1 MHWVTRACVVTVLG
15 SSAQALAQAPE
26 PPARKAAAIA
36 DYLKSCAS
44 QINSH
49 GGSDNIHGFLP
60 MRPYGQPLPQ
70 WVHQIASSNLRGST
84 FGALEACGATVAIRH
99 ASSGVPGYDRGAG
112 LARPSPRPA
121 RPRIAA
127 QPAPAGPLKTTIS
140 AQQARDN
147 AVDAALRREIDALIA
162 RFKVTGV
169 CTWRTGA
176 IQDPCVKN
184 NAQKNILLTD
194 AVLAS
199 LEAQRGKVSENYYRS
214 VKTPW
219 ENVRA
224 RIVADCAKLA
234 SSTTACGLPAPDSAY
249 GKKSRIIARDGRHA
263 MACVKLV
270 TISKGDS
277 STTGLGNRVLS
288 NQCNGPVQIGWCYV
302 GGECE
307 RGAGNSWT
315 IGPQRSW
322 PVSAVKEIRW
332 GACHG
337 ANTIHGDPGSKGLQF
352 TCSKP
357 AK

>member
-1 MHWVTRACVVTVLG
+1 MLRQPVALAVFLALGWGAPLKAQHAGAVAELYRSCGAEIRAAHAEQQTSIHRRGPIQGLENWFIGLIVGNISSVELRKGQVAYAREVATVQRGYEEGYRYMSCAQGVAARLKEG
-15 SSAQALAQAPE
+15 SSSAGTP
-26 PPARKAAAIA
+26 RK
-36 DYLKSCAS
+36 K
-44 QINSH
+44 
-49 GGSDNIHGFLP
+49 
-60 MRPYGQPLPQ
+60 
-70 WVHQIASSNLRGST
+70 
-84 FGALEACGATVAIRH
+84 
-99 ASSGVPGYDRGAG
+99 
-112 LARPSPRPA
+112 
-121 RPRIAA
+121 
-127 QPAPAGPLKTTIS
+127 PAPAGPLKTTIS

-169 CTWRTGA
+169 CTWRAGA

-184 NAQKNILLTD
+184 NAQRNILLTD

-199 LEAQRGKVSENYYRS
+199 LEAQRGKVSENYYRR

-219 ENVRA
+219 ENVRV

-249 GKKSRIIARDGRHA
+249 GKKSRIIARDGRSA
-263 MACVKLV
+263 MDCVKLV

-288 NQCNGPVQIGWCYV
+288 NQCNGPVQVGWCYV